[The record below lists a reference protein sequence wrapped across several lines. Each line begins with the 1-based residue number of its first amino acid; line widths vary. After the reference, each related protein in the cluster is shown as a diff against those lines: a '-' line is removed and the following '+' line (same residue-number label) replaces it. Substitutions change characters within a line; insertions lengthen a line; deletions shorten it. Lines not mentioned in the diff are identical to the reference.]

1 MKKLLTLLL
10 AALLALSCVPA
21 ALAEAQPDTFT
32 AFINVGADIAVE
44 GNEVVEWFEN
54 LANVKFDFINSTGDE
69 MLTLLLST
77 GDYPEIFLTSFSNN
91 DVVCYGVES
100 QSSPRPVPGTSSTP
114 SSNTRDDEST
124 APR

>member
-1 MKKLLTLLL
+1 
-10 AALLALSCVPA
+10 
-21 ALAEAQPDTFT
+21 
-32 AFINVGADIAVE
+32 
-44 GNEVVEWFEN
+44 
-54 LANVKFDFINSTGDE
+54 

-77 GDYPEIFLTSFSNN
+77 VDYPEIFLTSFSNN